1 VQELFNHLGKNAGFI
16 LASYGVAVV
25 IMGGFVWH
33 SVRSYAD
40 AKRRFTEKLGPD
52 NG

>member
-1 VQELFNHLGKNAGFI
+1 MQQLLDQLGKNSGFI
-16 LASYGVAVV
+16 LTSYGVT
-25 IMGGFVWH
+25 ILIIGGFVWH
-33 SVRSYAD
+33 CIQRYAD